1 MLFFSSYLTQSD
13 RQTPHSLPVHVGI
26 CIIRMLFICLC
37 TFAPVCV
44 CFSVQLARDFLLLL
58 VSRTGLL
65 LTYDYSK
72 LSPSPHH
79 VGVN

>member
-26 CIIRMLFICLC
+26 CIIRMLSTCLC

-44 CFSVQLARDFLLLL
+44 FQCPAGQGLPPA
-58 VSRTGLL
+58 SR
-65 LTYDYSK
+65 LTHGSAPD
-72 LSPSPHH
+72 LRLQ
-79 VGVN
+79 